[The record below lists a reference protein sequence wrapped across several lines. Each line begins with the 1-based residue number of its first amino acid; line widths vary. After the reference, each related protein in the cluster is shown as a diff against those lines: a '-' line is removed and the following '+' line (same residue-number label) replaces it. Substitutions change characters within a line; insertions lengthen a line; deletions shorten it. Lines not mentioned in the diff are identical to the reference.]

1 MELVLG
7 DLLIVAL
14 VFGTALPNDWS
25 TAGVQMVYAVIC
37 SPLAQ
42 EPG

>member
-7 DLLIVAL
+7 ELLTVAL
-14 VFGTALPNDWS
+14 VFGTALPSDWS
-25 TAGVQMVYAVIC
+25 TAGVRMVYAVIC
-37 SPLAQ
+37 LLLAQ